1 MKRSLLACRGGLR
14 RCQERPT
21 FKLSRGTSK
30 FVLHRHRA
38 CFGGTTIA
46 EVRVTWLLSEE
57 VLESPV
63 QEFIRRFWRHS
74 MLYRHFDDR
83 ESWESVQEFTQICM
97 REWRAFPRSAQESV
111 VGGVQN
117 QVKSWTGLSSCRG
130 SARTHDTSP
139 PKDKLQQLCWWTAA
153 CSSILS
159 IWSGLF
165 LLYASSSFINFPNLL
180 PRIRSVKYLPFSH
193 GMLVLCYLHMYF
205 TDMRYWL
212 CN

>member
-1 MKRSLLACRGGLR
+1 M
-14 RCQERPT
+14 
-21 FKLSRGTSK
+21 
-30 FVLHRHRA
+30 
-38 CFGGTTIA
+38 
-46 EVRVTWLLSEE
+46 
-57 VLESPV
+57 LESPV

-117 QVKSWTGLSSCRG
+117 QVKGWTGLSSCRG

-139 PKDKLQQLCWWTAA
+139 PKDKLQLLCWWTVQYSRSGVDF
-153 CSSILS
+153 SSFMFIHHLS
-159 IWSGLF
+159 ISLVYCLGSGVWSTC
-165 LLYASSSFINFPNLL
+165 
-180 PRIRSVKYLPFSH
+180 RSH
-193 GMLVLCYLHMYF
+193 MICWCYLHMYF
-205 TDMRYWL
+205 TDTRYWL